1 VAAKDHCFLALVS
14 TTCCSIVIYKQIL
27 YHWAVAFK
35 TVTKTGQK
43 MLKIAA
49 VVVTAKKENLSCNR
63 YAKRG
68 EKMLYDFGAISKC

>member
-1 VAAKDHCFLALVS
+1 
-14 TTCCSIVIYKQIL
+14 
-27 YHWAVAFK
+27 VAFK

-43 MLKIAA
+43 MQKIAA

-68 EKMLYDFGAISKC
+68 EKMRYDSGAISKC